1 MRQRATEGL
10 VAQARKA
17 VASLAGAF
25 GRPPGVEAHEIYR
38 GAVVVMM
45 RVVFLRFAERQ
56 RLLLSYGTSRVSTWR
71 ELTAVFDAVHRD
83 HGGSLFEPAGLP
95 WLPAEVPA
103 EVVAQL
109 LRVGDL
115 GEIEEIGYVYEGLLS
130 FEGYRADDGST
141 RVARSGLR
149 RNTGTHY
156 TPRELADEI
165 VDHALAPLI
174 YDPGPLQTP
183 DPARWRLRPAEE
195 ILALRVADI
204 AMGSGA
210 FLLAAA
216 RCLGRHVPSSRVVE
230 RCLYG
235 ADINPMAVEMAKLSL
250 WLAAADE
257 RRPFTFLDDH
267 LIAGDSLLGIT
278 CLAELAG
285 SPTVLADKHAAEKHA
300 DLVTAAA
307 LARLRPADIR
317 GRPADVRLLPADRWG
332 RPADIRRSAV
342 DAGRG
347 SARDAGGKAD
357 VRGEQG
363 SAGPEPADVRGE
375 RDSRAG
381 GLERRPVHWPLV
393 FPEVFANGGFDAI
406 VGNPPF
412 LGGKRISGAHG
423 PAYRKYLV
431 DVVGRGVKGNA
442 DLIAYFALRA
452 HSLLNA
458 TGQTGLI
465 GTNTLAQGDTREV
478 GLDQLVARGVTIT
491 RAVKSRRWP
500 SRSAA
505 LEYCVAWTSKV
516 RPAAGIPVI
525 TSSLEAASR
534 VHGTPKRLRGSAGI
548 AYIGNFVNGIGF
560 VLSDD
565 ERDAL
570 LAAEPQSSEVVHRYL
585 NGRDVNRHPE
595 QAASRWII
603 DFHGWPLERAAAYP
617 ACLARVERLVKPA
630 RDALPDAKRSTREKW
645 WQYEKL
651 APGLRGAIADLKRV
665 IAITLVGKSVMP
677 AMVPTGQVFS
687 HMLGVFATDDPAML
701 ALLSSSHHYWWAARR
716 ASTLGTT
723 LRYTPSDAFETFPL
737 PFLTSRLRE
746 LGDRL
751 DLERRD
757 VMLTR
762 GAGLTATYNRVF
774 DPRCGD
780 ADVAGLRELHREI
793 DFAVADAYGWSDLP
807 LDHGFHEGRYTVGPA
822 ARQEILDRLLELN
835 QAR

>member
-1 MRQRATEGL
+1 MLQRAEV
-10 VAQARKA
+10 VAADMARQA
-17 VASLAGAF
+17 VASLVGAF
-25 GRPPGVEAHEIYR
+25 GPLPEVEAREIHR

-45 RVVFLRFAERQ
+45 RIVFLRFAER
-56 RLLLSYGTSRVSTWR
+56 RGLLIAYGTSRVASWR
-71 ELTAVFDAVHRD
+71 DLIAVFDAVHRG
-83 HGGSLFEPAGLP
+83 HGGSLFDPARLP
-95 WLPAEVPA
+95 WLPAEVPGH
-103 EVVAQL
+103 VVAQL

-115 GEIEEIGYVYEGLLS
+115 REVEEIGYIYEGLLS
-130 FEGYRADDGST
+130 FEGCRADDGSA
-141 RVARSGLR
+141 RVAASALR
-149 RNTGTHY
+149 RTTGTHY

-165 VDHALAPLI
+165 VEHALAPLI
-174 YDPGPLQTP
+174 HDPGPLRTT
-183 DPARWRLRPAEE
+183 DPARWRRRPAGE
-195 ILALRVADI
+195 IFALNVADI

-210 FLLAAA
+210 FLVAAA
-216 RCLGRHVPSSRVVE
+216 RYLGRYVPEKLVVE

-235 ADINPMAVEMAKLSL
+235 ADVNPMAVEMAKLSL
-250 WLAAADE
+250 WLVAGDE
-257 RRPFTFLDDH
+257 QRPFTFLDDR
-267 LIAGDSLLGIT
+267 LVAGDSLLGIAG
-278 CLAELAG
+278 LAELGG
-285 SPTVLADKHAAEKHA
+285 SPADEEHA

-307 LARLRPADIR
+307 LARI
-317 GRPADVRLLPADRWG
+317 
-332 RPADIRRSAV
+332 
-342 DAGRG
+342 
-347 SARDAGGKAD
+347 K
-357 VRGEQG
+357 
-363 SAGPEPADVRGE
+363 PADVRGK
-375 RDSRAG
+375 RDARAG
-381 GLERRPVHWPLV
+381 GGVGGFDRRPLHWPLV

-505 LEYCVAWTSKV
+505 LQYCVAWTSKV
-516 RPAAGIPVI
+516 RPAAEIPAI
-525 TSSLEAASR
+525 TSSLEPASR
-534 VHGTPKRLRGSAGI
+534 VSGTPKRLRGSAGI

-560 VLSDD
+560 VLSD
-565 ERDAL
+565 EEHDAL
-570 LAAEPQSSEVVHRYL
+570 LAAEPRSAEVVHRYL
-585 NGRDVNRHPE
+585 NGRDFNTHPG

-603 DFHGWPLERAAAYP
+603 DFHGWPLERAAAYR

-630 RDALPDAKRSTREKW
+630 RDALPDAKRATREKW

-651 APGLRGAIADLKRV
+651 APGLRGAIADLERV
-665 IAITLVGKSVMP
+665 VAITLVGKSVMP

-687 HMLGVFATDDPAML
+687 HMLGVFATEDTAML
-701 ALLSSSHHYWWAARR
+701 ALLSGSHHYSWAARR

-737 PFLTSRLRE
+737 PVLTSRLRE
-746 LGDRL
+746 LGARL

-757 VMLTR
+757 VMLSR

-774 DPRCGD
+774 DSRCGD
-780 ADVAGLRELHREI
+780 ADIARLRELHREI
-793 DFAVADAYGWSDLP
+793 DFAVADAYGWGDLL
-807 LDHGFHEGRYTVGPA
+807 LDHGFHENRYTVGPA
-822 ARQEILDRLLELN
+822 ARREILDRLLELN
-835 QAR
+835 QCR